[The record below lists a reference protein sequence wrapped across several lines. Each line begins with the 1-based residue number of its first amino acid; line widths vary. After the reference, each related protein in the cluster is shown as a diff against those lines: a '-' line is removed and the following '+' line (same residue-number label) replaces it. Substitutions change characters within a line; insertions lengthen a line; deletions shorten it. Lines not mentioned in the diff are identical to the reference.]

1 MFVKLLKKGLIIFII
16 FFNSHLCFS
25 QKYHTVEKGETLF
38 SISKIYKITLD
49 SLILINGLPNYNLSI
64 GQKIVVESKSVIEFD
79 KSNSKKSITLKEEGF
94 ASSIE
99 NETSTDK
106 YLALHKS
113 AKVGTII
120 FIKNQMN
127 DNKVIVR
134 VIGKLPDTGDNK
146 KVNVKLSSAAFN
158 KLNPFDK
165 IIPIEM
171 TYVLEEKK
179 N

>member
-1 MFVKLLKKGLIIFII
+1 MIVKLLKKGLIIFII
-16 FFNSHLCFS
+16 FFNSNLSFS
-25 QKYHTVEKGETLF
+25 QKYHNVEKGETLF
-38 SISKIYKITLD
+38 SISKIYKISLD
-49 SLILINGLPNYNLSI
+49 SLILINGLSKYNLSI
-64 GQKIVVESKSVIEFD
+64 GQKILVELKSVTDNDI
-79 KSNSKKSITLKEEGF
+79 SNSKKSITLKEEGF

-99 NETSTDK
+99 NETSTNK

-113 AKVGTII
+113 ARVGTII

-127 DNKVIVR
+127 DNMVIVR

-146 KVNVKLSSAAFN
+146 NVNIKLSTAAFD
-158 KLNPFDK
+158 KLNPVDK

>member
-16 FFNSHLCFS
+16 FFNTHLSFS
-25 QKYHTVEKGETLF
+25 QKYHNVEKGETLF
-38 SISKIYKITLD
+38 SISKIYKISLD
-49 SLILINGLPNYNLSI
+49 SLILINGLSNYNLSI
-64 GQKIVVESKSVIEFD
+64 GQKILVESKSVID
-79 KSNSKKSITLKEEGF
+79 NDTSNSKKSITLKEEGF

-99 NETSTDK
+99 NETSTNK

-127 DNKVIVR
+127 DNMVIVR

-146 KVNVKLSSAAFN
+146 NVNIKLSTAAFD
-158 KLNPFDK
+158 KLNPVDK

>member
-1 MFVKLLKKGLIIFII
+1 M
-16 FFNSHLCFS
+16 
-25 QKYHTVEKGETLF
+25 
-38 SISKIYKITLD
+38 
-49 SLILINGLPNYNLSI
+49 ILINDLPNYNLSI
-64 GQKIVVESKSVIEFD
+64 GQKILLESKSVLEFD

-127 DNKVIVR
+127 DNMVIVR

-146 KVNVKLSSAAFN
+146 KVNVKLSSAAFD
-158 KLNPFDK
+158 KLNPIDR

-171 TYVLEEKK
+171 T
-179 N
+179 